1 MLGLATPAFLA
12 RLPSPEKSLENKR
25 VDKCETE
32 LEQAEKTLIIFLW
45 FLNLWICGQI
55 KVTDRGLK

>member
-32 LEQAEKTLIIFLW
+32 LEQTEETLIIFLW
-45 FLNLWICGQI
+45 FLNLWISNQS
-55 KVTDRGLK
+55 D